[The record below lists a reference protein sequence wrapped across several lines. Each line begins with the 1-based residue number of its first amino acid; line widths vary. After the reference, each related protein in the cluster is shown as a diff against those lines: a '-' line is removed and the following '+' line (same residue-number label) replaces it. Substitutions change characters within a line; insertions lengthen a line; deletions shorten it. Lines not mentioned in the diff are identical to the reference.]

1 MFSKILVANRG
12 EIARRIIR
20 VARSLGMRTVAVYS
34 DADAQSPHVKEA
46 DEAVHIGPPAPR
58 ESYLRAEKILEAARA
73 SGAEAIHPG
82 YGFLSENP
90 AFARAVVDSGLVF
103 VGPSAETMERM
114 KNKAE
119 ARRIVAAAGVPVIP
133 GTDGPVEGVGAALEA
148 AEQIGY
154 PVLVKAAGGGGGIG
168 MMPARDAAELEKA
181 IRVCGDR
188 ARSAFGVDAVYLER
202 YLEAPRH
209 VEEQILADRHGN
221 RIHLFERE
229 CSIQRRHQKVIEE
242 APSPLYWEGKTEL
255 LERMYVAALRAA
267 EAFGYENAGTVEFLV
282 QGDEFFFIEMNARL
296 QVEHPV
302 TEATTGVD
310 LVGWQFRIAAGERL
324 DLRQEELHRRGA
336 SIELRVYAEDP
347 ERFLPAPGTITAWQE
362 PSGEGIR
369 VDAGYEA
376 GQAVTPFYDPLLAK
390 LIVWAE
396 DRPGAIERAL
406 AAVDSFRIEGEKLKH
421 NLPLHRRIL
430 LSEAFRAGALDTHFL
445 SKLV

>member
-12 EIARRIIR
+12 EIARRIVR
-20 VARSLGMRTVAVYS
+20 AARSLGMRTVAVYS
-34 DADAQSPHVKEA
+34 DADAQSPHVREA

-73 SGAEAIHPG
+73 TGAEAIHPG

-90 AFARAVVDSGLVF
+90 AFARAVVDAGLVF

-119 ARRIVAAAGVPVIP
+119 ARRIVAAAGVPVLP

-148 AEQIGY
+148 AARIGY

-181 IRVCGDR
+181 IRLCGDR

-209 VEEQILADRHGN
+209 VEVQILADRHGN
-221 RIHLFERE
+221 RLHLFERE
-229 CSIQRRHQKVIEE
+229 CSIQRRHQKVVEE
-242 APSPLYWEGKTEL
+242 APSPLYWQGKADL
-255 LERMYVAALRAA
+255 LERMYAAALRAA

-302 TEATTGVD
+302 TEATTRVD

-324 DLRQEELHRRGA
+324 DLRQEDVRRRGA
-336 SIELRVYAEDP
+336 AIELRVYAEDP
-347 ERFLPAPGTITAWQE
+347 ERFLPAPGTITAWEE
-362 PSGEGIR
+362 PRGEGIR

-376 GQAVTPFYDPLLAK
+376 GQVVTPYYDPLLAK
-390 LIVWAE
+390 LIAWAE
-396 DRPGAIERAL
+396 DRPAAIERAL
-406 AAVDSFRIEGEKLKH
+406 VAVDAFRIEGDRLKH

-430 LSEAFRAGALDTHFL
+430 QSEAFRAGALDTHFL